1 MAKIDSVETLRAIY
15 GDASPRA
22 VAKQITR
29 IDAHASRFIE
39 ASPFLVLSTF
49 GTDGLCDVS
58 PKGDDPGFVAILDDK
73 TLAIPDRR
81 GNNRLDGLTNL
92 INNPAIG
99 LIFFLPGMNETL
111 RVQGNAEIRDD
122 EDLLQ
127 RFAVNGKAPATVTVI
142 TVSELYFHCAK
153 ALMRSNL
160 WDPSGHIDRSTWPSI
175 SQIIKDQADLDI
187 QAESQEEMIEHYNNT
202 LF

>member
-29 IDAHASRFIE
+29 IDAHASRFIA

>member
-1 MAKIDSVETLRAIY
+1 MAKVESIERLREIY
-15 GDASPRA
+15 AEASPRA

-29 IDAHASRFIE
+29 IDPHAERFIN
-39 ASPFLVLSTF
+39 ASPFLVMSTF

-58 PKGDDPGFVAILDDK
+58 PKGDAPGFVDVIDDK

-111 RVQGNAEIRDD
+111 RIQGTAEIRDD
-122 EDLLQ
+122 PDLLE
-127 RFAVNGKAPATVTVI
+127 RFTENGKAPASVTVI

-160 WDPSGHIDRSTWPSI
+160 WDPDHQFDRSTWPSI
-175 SQIIKDQADLDI
+175 GQIIKDQAKLDI
-187 QAESQEEMIEHYNNT
+187 VAESQEEMIEHYKNT
-202 LF
+202 MD

>member
-1 MAKIDSVETLRAIY
+1 MAKIDSIEKLRAIY
-15 GDASPRA
+15 TAASPRA

-29 IDAHASRFIE
+29 IDPHAEKFIA
-39 ASPFLVLSTF
+39 ASPFLVMSTY
-49 GTDGLCDVS
+49 GPDGLCDIS
-58 PKGDDPGFVAILDDK
+58 PKGDAAGFVAVLDDK

-92 INNPAIG
+92 IDNPAIG

-111 RVQGNAEIRDD
+111 RIQGTAEIRDD
-122 EDLLQ
+122 QDLLD
-127 RFAVNGKAPATVTVI
+127 RFAENGKTPVSVTVI

-160 WDPSGHIDRSTWPSI
+160 WDPANHINRDMFPSI
-175 SQIIKDQADLDI
+175 GQIIKDQAELDI
-187 QAESQEEMIEHYNNT
+187 VAESQDEMIEHYKNT
-202 LF
+202 MD

>member
-1 MAKIDSVETLRAIY
+1 MAKVESIERLREIY
-15 GDASPRA
+15 AEASPRA

-29 IDAHASRFIE
+29 IDPHAERFIN
-39 ASPFLVLSTF
+39 ASPFLVMSTF

-58 PKGDDPGFVAILDDK
+58 PKGDAPGFVDVIDDK

-111 RVQGNAEIRDD
+111 RIQGTAEIRDD
-122 EDLLQ
+122 PDLLE
-127 RFAVNGKAPATVTVI
+127 RFTENGKAPASVTVI

-160 WDPSGHIDRSTWPSI
+160 WDPDHQFDRSTWPSI
-175 SQIIKDQADLDI
+175 GQIIKDQAELDI
-187 QAESQEEMIEHYNNT
+187 VAESQEEMIEHYKNT
-202 LF
+202 MD